1 MCIICLE
8 DKNYTRSEFEKEV
21 GGLGVHAV
29 RKALIFYQ
37 LDERIKRL
45 EREGLLKY
53 GIAVDLFEIE
63 DKEDGYCLALQA
75 VTNQWNLKE
84 ARERIKY
91 YLTTKK
97 YYPKKAYSKEA
108 QKFFTDVEKSTKE
121 VNDKQITLDLVKMM
135 RIIESGIPHN
145 LEKIN
150 LISSNN
156 KDKIFSNRLLIKKF
170 VNARNNFHQL
180 KTQLENKL

>member
-84 ARERIKY
+84 AREKIIRCLGNPLLI
-91 YLTTKK
+91 
-97 YYPKKAYSKEA
+97 
-108 QKFFTDVEKSTKE
+108 EKVAFVKIW
-121 VNDKQITLDLVKMM
+121 VIMYVLLGKQILP
-135 RIIESGIPHN
+135 E
-145 LEKIN
+145 
-150 LISSNN
+150 
-156 KDKIFSNRLLIKKF
+156 F
-170 VNARNNFHQL
+170 
-180 KTQLENKL
+180 